1 MNLRNKKKEVEKVTQ
16 AIFVIDESGSMA
28 SCANETISGINEQI
42 QELKKEKDVKTF
54 ATLVTFSGTIKD
66 RLVNQPVDKLDE
78 LDSSSYAPNG
88 STALYDAVAHA
99 LLREENH
106 KYETKDVSR
115 LLIIVTDGEENSS
128 KEFSIYN
135 GGAAKISEMIKRV
148 QKEGWTVTYLGANQD
163 LTQVHEKLGINL
175 SNIASYQSDSVGTQ
189 AAFTTMTKGLT
200 GYMSKR
206 KMASSPDM
214 LAQTLSC
221 NFYNE
226 SESITNASLDSN
238 DDNESSES

>member
-54 ATLVTFSGTIKD
+54 ATLVTFSGTIRD
-66 RLVNQPVDKLDE
+66 RLVNQPVDELDE
-78 LDSSSYAPNG
+78 LDSSSYEPNG
-88 STALYDAVAHA
+88 STVLYDAVAHA
-99 LLREENH
+99 LLREENR

-148 QKEGWTVTYLGANQD
+148 QKEGWTVTYL
-163 LTQVHEKLGINL
+163 
-175 SNIASYQSDSVGTQ
+175 
-189 AAFTTMTKGLT
+189 
-200 GYMSKR
+200 
-206 KMASSPDM
+206 
-214 LAQTLSC
+214 
-221 NFYNE
+221 NE